1 MARHDRKGRT
11 RSHFAGTFVGVETG
25 MMKSPAWRHLEGDSI
40 KLLLDIMG
48 RTKHDGSN
56 NGEVSYSTREAAA
69 LLGSTKN
76 TAAKR
81 FQQLVAHGFLAEV
94 QKGAFSVKHR
104 VATTWRLTL
113 LPTVENGKLV
123 PATRDY
129 QRWRPPVCV
138 LELLPEKKNTVSL
151 RDTNG
156 IRQRYRDHENRPQ
169 NAPTV
174 SLRDTETRPKRV
186 TTVSLRDTHLDSA
199 IGTDAPM
206 SIPEAMSAI
215 ASAIM
220 AEISDEPIEP
230 RDRAAFSDRSA
241 IH

>member
-138 LELLPEKKNTVSL
+138 LEPLPEKKNTVSL

-156 IRQRYRDHENRPQ
+156 NPQRYRARQNRSQ
-169 NAPTV
+169 NTSTV
-174 SLRDTETRPKRV
+174 SPTNTVNPHKASA
-186 TTVSLRDTHLDSA
+186 TVSLRDTHLDSA
-199 IGTDAPM
+199 IGSEAPR
-206 SIPEAMSAI
+206 SIPDAMSAI
-215 ASAIM
+215 AAAVWS
-220 AEISDEPIEP
+220 ELEPSP
-230 RDRAAFSDRSA
+230 LQPN
-241 IH
+241 